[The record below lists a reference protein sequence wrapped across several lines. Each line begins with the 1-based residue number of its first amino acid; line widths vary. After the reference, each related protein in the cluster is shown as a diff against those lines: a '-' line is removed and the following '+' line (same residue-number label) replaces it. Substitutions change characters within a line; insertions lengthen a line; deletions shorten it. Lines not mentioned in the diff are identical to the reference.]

1 MIRDMSDDASC
12 RQPAHAR
19 SSSGAPAVP
28 RTHAAVLGGLP
39 EVLSRFGI
47 PWEPVLAAE
56 GLTLADIQNP
66 ERRVSFSAVDRIS
79 GECFRLTR
87 CPHIG
92 LLLAQRVNLQS
103 FGIPGRLARNAPS
116 VGDALQ
122 ELGAHFALHDTG
134 GLIST
139 DLHAGKLTLSYG
151 VYVAGLR
158 NLDQIYD
165 FCVVAI
171 GNVLRQLCGA
181 GWRADTVL
189 LPRRRPADV
198 RPYREILAAPLRFD
212 SVQAGVQFPQAWL
225 SRPIVDADPF
235 LHALLMERA
244 SAALQVQDPLL
255 CDDVRRT
262 IRLLLMEDQCSREE
276 VARRLG
282 MHPRTLGRRLQ
293 QCGTTFQ
300 GLLDETRVEVAR
312 QLLRGTRSS
321 VARIAAS
328 LGYHDPTVFTRAFRR
343 WTGTTPRDYRAG
355 QAGAP

>member
-1 MIRDMSDDASC
+1 MIRDMSDDASRC
-12 RQPAHAR
+12 QPPQAR
-19 SSSGAPAVP
+19 SGGAPTVP
-28 RTHAAVLGGLP
+28 RTHAAVLAGLP
-39 EVLSRFGI
+39 EVLSRFGV
-47 PWEPVLAAE
+47 PWEPVLEAE
-56 GLTLADIQNP
+56 GLKIADIQDP

-87 CPHIG
+87 CPHVG
-92 LLLAQRVNLQS
+92 LLLGQRVNLQS
-103 FGIPGRLARNAPS
+103 FGIPGRLARNASS
-116 VGDALQ
+116 VGDALR
-122 ELGAHFALHDTG
+122 ELESHFALHDTG
-134 GLIST
+134 GLISIEQQG
-139 DLHAGKLTLSYG
+139 GKATLSYG
-151 VYVAGLR
+151 LYVTGLR
-158 NLDQIYD
+158 HVDQIYD

-171 GNVLRQLCGA
+171 GNVMRQLCGTD
-181 GWRADTVL
+181 WKADAIQ

-225 SRPIVDADPF
+225 SRPVVEADPF
-235 LHALLMERA
+235 LHALLMDRA
-244 SAALQVQDPLL
+244 STALQVQDPLL

-262 IRLLLMEDQCSREE
+262 IRLLLMADHCSREE

-300 GLLDETRVEVAR
+300 QLLDETRLEVAR

-321 VARIAAS
+321 VARIATS

-343 WTGTTPRDYRAG
+343 WTGTTPRDYRTG
-355 QAGAP
+355 HGGAP

>member
-1 MIRDMSDDASC
+1 MIRDMNDAAS
-12 RQPAHAR
+12 RDQPARAR
-19 SSSGAPAVP
+19 SGGAQAAP

-39 EVLSRFGI
+39 EVLSRFGVR
-47 PWEPVLAAE
+47 WEPVLEAE
-56 GLTLADIQNP
+56 GLTLADIQDP
-66 ERRVSFSAVDRIS
+66 ERSVSFSAMDRIS
-79 GECFRLTR
+79 GECLRLTR
-87 CPHIG
+87 CPHVG

-103 FGIPGRLARNAPS
+103 FGIAGRLARNAPS
-116 VGDALQ
+116 VGDALR
-122 ELGAHFALHDTG
+122 ELASYFALHDTG

-139 DLHAGKLTLSYG
+139 DLHAGKVTLSYG
-151 VYVAGLR
+151 LYVTGLR
-158 NLDQIYD
+158 HLDQIYD
-165 FCVVAI
+165 FCVVVVA
-171 GNVLRQLCGA
+171 NVMRQLCGG
-181 GWRADTVL
+181 GWKADAMQ

-198 RPYREILAAPLRFD
+198 RPYRDILAAPLRFD
-212 SVQAGVQFPQAWL
+212 SVQAGVQFTQDWL
-225 SRPIVDADPF
+225 SRPVIDADPF
-235 LHALLMERA
+235 LHALLADRA

-262 IRLLLMEDQCSREE
+262 IRLLLMADQCSREE

-300 GLLDETRVEVAR
+300 DLLDETRLEVAR

>member
-1 MIRDMSDDASC
+1 MIRDMSDAASRDC
-12 RQPAHAR
+12 PGH
-19 SSSGAPAVP
+19 SHSGGTYAVP
-28 RTHAAVLGGLP
+28 RTHAAMLGGLP

-47 PWEPVLAAE
+47 SWEPLLEAE
-56 GLTLADIQNP
+56 GLTLADIQAP

-92 LLLAQRVNLQS
+92 LLLAQRINLQS
-103 FGIPGRLARNAPS
+103 FGIAGRLARNAPS
-116 VGDALQ
+116 VGEALQ
-122 ELGAHFALHDTG
+122 GLASHFALHDTG
-134 GLIST
+134 GLISA
-139 DLHAGKLTLSYG
+139 DLHAGQVTFSYG
-151 VYVAGLR
+151 LYMTGLR
-158 NLDQIYD
+158 HVDQIYD
-165 FCVVAI
+165 FCVVVLA
-171 GNVLRQLCGA
+171 NVMRQLCGA
-181 GWRADTVL
+181 GWKADMVL
-189 LPRRRPADV
+189 LPRLRPADV
-198 RPYREILAAPLRFD
+198 RPYREILAAPLHFN
-212 SVQAGVQFPQAWL
+212 SVQAGIQFPQDWL
-225 SRPIVDADPF
+225 SRPVVDADPL
-235 LHALLMERA
+235 LHALLADHA
-244 SAALQVQDPLL
+244 SAALQMQDPML

-262 IRLLLMEDQCSREE
+262 IRLLLMADQCSRQE

-300 GLLDETRVEVAR
+300 DLLDETRLEVAR